1 MYNSSGIWYIHN
13 VCNHQDCLFLKL
25 FCHNVREFVI
35 SSVLSHCNKNLKWR
49 TDQPLD
55 GPVLQ
60 LSDGLV
66 LQFHVTTQFYL
77 ESKGKIHPQGMR
89 ACLPKR
95 LQEKRG
101 PWPSFGSSFY
111 MFFLF
116 PLGLPYVNWASQEC
130 CLFYLRSS
138 LRSLGLA
145 LFYFPRLFPSL
156 SFSHRHSGLLFR
168 ILTT

>member
-1 MYNSSGIWYIHN
+1 MVTNLPANSGPGFDPWAGN
-13 VCNHQDCLFLKL
+13 VGRVCNSL
-25 FCHNVREFVI
+25 
-35 SSVLSHCNKNLKWR
+35 SSVSSQQKFEVTNGAVS
-49 TDQPLD
+49 QPSEE
-55 GPVLQ
+55 PVSQ
-60 LSDGLV
+60 LC
-66 LQFHVTTQFYL
+66 VTARFYL